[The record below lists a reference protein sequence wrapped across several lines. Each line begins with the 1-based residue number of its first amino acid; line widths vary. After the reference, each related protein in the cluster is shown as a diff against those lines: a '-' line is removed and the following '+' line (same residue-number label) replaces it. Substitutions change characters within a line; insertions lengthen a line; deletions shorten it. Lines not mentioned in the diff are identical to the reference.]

1 MSVQSSINQILG
13 VVAVPK
19 VLEKA
24 QTKSNIATQEQLDA
38 KEVRALDE
46 SIKTADKHMKD
57 ALKGRGINSLRPEE
71 LLHIQSLNNYKMQAL
86 RQQQDY
92 FIKNKKPLDYSVND
106 RHMQHAAE
114 FNNKIADLREAA
126 MEKEKK
132 AREGSMNMRRAQR
145 DTISQREEVLSS
157 YGQK

>member
-1 MSVQSSINQILG
+1 MSVQSSVNQILG

-38 KEVRALDE
+38 KEVHALDE
-46 SIKTADKHMKD
+46 SLKTVSKQMKY
-57 ALKGRGINSLRPEE
+57 ALKGRELKSLSSEE

-86 RQQQDY
+86 SQQQGY
-92 FIKNKKPLDYSVND
+92 FIKNKQPLDYSISE

-114 FNNKIADLREAA
+114 FNNEIADLREAA

-132 AREGSMNMRRAQR
+132 AREESMNMRRAQR
-145 DTISQREEVLSS
+145 DTISQREEVLKS
-157 YGQK
+157 YE

>member
-1 MSVQSSINQILG
+1 MSVQSSVNQILG

-24 QTKSNIATQEQLDA
+24 QTKSNIATQELLDA
-38 KEVRALDE
+38 KEVHALDE
-46 SIKTADKHMKD
+46 SLKTVSKQVKYV
-57 ALKGRGINSLRPEE
+57 LKGRELDSLSSDE
-71 LLHIQSLNNYKMQAL
+71 LLDIQSLNNYRMQAF
-86 RQQQDY
+86 RQQQGY
-92 FIKNKKPLDYSVND
+92 FIKNKRPLDYSINE

-145 DTISQREEVLSS
+145 DTISKREEVLKS
-157 YGQK
+157 YE